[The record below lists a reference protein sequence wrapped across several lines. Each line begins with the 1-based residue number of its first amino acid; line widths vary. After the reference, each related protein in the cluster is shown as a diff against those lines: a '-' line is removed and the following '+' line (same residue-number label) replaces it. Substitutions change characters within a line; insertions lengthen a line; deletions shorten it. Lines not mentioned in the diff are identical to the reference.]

1 MNVVLVGLG
10 RIGKLVARR
19 LLLQDGA
26 GLNWVG
32 AVEKTRDPELFGYLL
47 NYDSTYGTLDTRVEH
62 TSDSLRVRGSNEVPL
77 FDDLA
82 LAIDETSPDLVV
94 DCSGSQKSAEIL
106 LSRDKTRSTRHLFAQ
121 SLDMFKRDND
131 SRVWVYG
138 VNDSDFEGRKI
149 PRNIINPGC
158 LNNCLIPLISCL
170 NEQHQIVKGSF
181 VSIHS
186 VTNTQPSLDRAQRS
200 PRWSRASNSN
210 LVPAAHDSMGL
221 VDHFFP
227 ELKDKLV
234 GRTVRAP
241 VNHTSY
247 VTCNFEL
254 NQKTDTDSLLSCL
267 TSTKIIPTVFGVD
280 QEPLVSSDYLT
291 DSRSCVVDGT
301 SIRVIDGSTVLI
313 SAWYNNEYAFACRMV
328 DIANQISQTS

>member
-1 MNVVLVGLG
+1 MDVVLVGLG

-19 LLLQDGA
+19 LLLDNSA

-32 AVEKTRDPELFGYLL
+32 AVELTRDPELFSYTL

-62 TSDSLRVRGSNEVPL
+62 TTDSLRIQGLNDVPL
-77 FDDLA
+77 FDDLT
-82 LAIDETSPDLVV
+82 LAIEETSPDLVV

-106 LSRDKTRSTRHLFAQ
+106 LSRERTRFKRHLFAQ
-121 SLDMFKRDND
+121 PLDLIKRDND

-138 VNDSDFEGRKI
+138 VNDSDFDRLKI

-158 LNNCLIPLISCL
+158 LNNCLIPLIACL
-170 NEQHQIVKGSF
+170 NEQNKIMKGSF
-181 VSIHS
+181 VSVHS
-186 VTNTQPSLDRAQRS
+186 VTNTQPTLDRAKRS
-200 PRWSRASNSN
+200 PRWSRASHSN
-210 LVPAAHDSMGL
+210 LVPAAHDSMSL

-227 ELKDKLV
+227 ELKNKLV

-247 VTCNFEL
+247 ITCNFEL
-254 NQKTDTDSLLSCL
+254 NERTDTDSLLRCL

-291 DSRSCVVDGT
+291 DPRSCVVDGT
-301 SIRVIDGSTVLI
+301 SIRVIDGSTALL

-328 DIANQISQTS
+328 DIANKISQAS

>member
-19 LLLQDGA
+19 LLSQDGA
-26 GLNWVG
+26 GLDWVG
-32 AVEKTRDPELFGYLL
+32 AVEKTRDPALLSYLL
-47 NYDSTYGTLDTRVEH
+47 NYDSTYGTFDTRVEH
-62 TSDSLRVRGSNEVPL
+62 TSDSLRVRGSNDVPL
-77 FDDLA
+77 FDDIA
-82 LAIDETSPDLVV
+82 LAIEETSPDLVV

-106 LSRDKTRSTRHLFAQ
+106 LSRDNTRSACHLFAQ
-121 SLDMFKRDND
+121 ALDIVKRDKD
-131 SRVWVYG
+131 SGVWVYG
-138 VNDSDFEGRKI
+138 INDSDFEGQKT

-170 NEQHQIVKGSF
+170 TEQYQIVKGSF
-181 VSIHS
+181 VSVHS
-186 VTNTQPSLDRAQRS
+186 VTNTQPGLDRAKGS
-200 PRWSRASNSN
+200 PRWSRASYSN

-254 NQKTDTDSLLSCL
+254 NERTDADSVLRCL
-267 TSTKIIPTVFGVD
+267 KSTKIIPTVFGVD
-280 QEPLVSSDYLT
+280 QEPLVSSDYLM

-301 SIRVIDGSTVLI
+301 SIRVVDGSTVLV

-328 DIANQISQTS
+328 DIANQISQAS